1 MGKVFDALHKAK
13 SPEDANATEIDFGK
27 YETPSPETAGLGFEG
42 SSDKKHNNINKPV
55 SAKIEVVGE
64 ESSAAEKTISKAQCT
79 VQPVRPHDKN
89 LISINEPNSFPSEQ
103 FRMLR
108 TNMLFPKNGRP
119 PKSVLITSA
128 IPGEGKSF
136 VAANLAVTIAQ
147 NPDKNV
153 LLIDCDMR
161 RPAVQ
166 DIFGY
171 DQLPGL
177 SDYLT
182 KDTPLSSIL
191 VKTPHERLTILP
203 GGSPPPNPS
212 ELLSSRR
219 MANLLMEVKSRYD
232 DRFII
237 IDAPPPSLTSEA
249 NLIARM
255 VDGIFMVIRCG
266 LTSRDIIA
274 NMINNIGKE
283 KIIGIIANDMD
294 LSFGSYQNGKYSYY
308 SNRIDRN

>member
-1 MGKVFDALHKAK
+1 VGKVFDALHKAK
-13 SPEDANATEIDFGK
+13 RPEDVNTAEINFGNYETLSPESADLGLEESPDGK
-27 YETPSPETAGLGFEG
+27 
-42 SSDKKHNNINKPV
+42 SDKIKKPA

-64 ESSAAEKTISKAQCT
+64 ESRDAEKTISIAQRIAR
-79 VQPVRPHDKN
+79 PVKPHDKN
-89 LISINEPNSFPSEQ
+89 LVSLNEPNSFPAEQ

-108 TNMLFPKNGRP
+108 TNMLFPKTGLP

-128 IPGEGKSF
+128 ISGEGKSF

-161 RPAVQ
+161 CPAVQ
-166 DIFGY
+166 NIFGY
-171 DQLPGL
+171 EQLPGL
-177 SDYLT
+177 SDYLI
-182 KDTPLSSIL
+182 KGTPLSSLL

-219 MANLLMEVKSRYD
+219 MANLLTEVKSRYD

-249 NLIARM
+249 NLMARM

-266 LTSRDIIA
+266 LTNRDIIA
-274 NMINNIGKE
+274 NMITNIGKE

-294 LSFGSYQNGKYSYY
+294 LSFGSYQQGKYSYY
-308 SNRIDRN
+308 NNR